1 MSKTDFASILTAALA
16 MGEIAGAEAPCEP
29 MVVVSSDGT
38 KAWHVPDGVCGFG
51 WVEFAGNTAFG
62 RWAKANGHARSGY
75 PKGLSIWSKLRTQSM
90 ARNEAWAHAVAKCL
104 TANGIPASGRSRID

>member
-1 MSKTDFASILTAALA
+1 MSKTDFAGILSAALA
-16 MGEIAGAEAPCEP
+16 MGEMAGAAAECDP
-29 MVVVSSDGT
+29 MVISDGKT
-38 KAWHVPDGVCGFG
+38 VWHVADGVCGFG